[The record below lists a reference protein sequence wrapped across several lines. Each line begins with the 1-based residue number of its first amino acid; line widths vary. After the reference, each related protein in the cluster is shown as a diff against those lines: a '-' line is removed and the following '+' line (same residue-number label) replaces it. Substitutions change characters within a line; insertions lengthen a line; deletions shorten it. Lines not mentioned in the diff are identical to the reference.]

1 MLIFPCAAGAFR
13 YLLSDT
19 VRAASR
25 HVRVYAFTA
34 ALTGRS
40 KFVGDASLAACHKCI
55 DAVCGLGILLIL
67 SSEKPTATCRWHDQR
82 QWIASWRAKVE
93 CFHAC
98 RVFGNIC
105 GLEQD
110 AVQKRRESDIR
121 LLQKCEVPVLRLWLL
136 SSFCLLQVRFR
147 PLGTFVFAG

>member
-1 MLIFPCAAGAFR
+1 MLIFSCAAGAFR
-13 YLLSDT
+13 YLLPDT

-25 HVRVYAFTA
+25 HVRVYACTA
-34 ALTGRS
+34 ALTDRS
-40 KFVGDASLAACHKCI
+40 KFVGDASFAACHKRI
-55 DAVCGLGILLIL
+55 DAVRGLGILLIL
-67 SSEKPTATCRWHDQR
+67 SSEKPTAACGWHDQC
-82 QWIASWRAKVE
+82 QWVASWRAEVE

-121 LLQKCEVPVLRLWLL
+121 LLQKCEVSVLRLRLL
-136 SSFCLLQVRFR
+136 SSFYLSQVRFM
-147 PLGTFVFAG
+147 PWGTFVYAG